1 MYFMPFFIIKSDTIR
16 TKVLNSFKYLFMI
29 IIIDLCRWR
38 KLMEVYVGRQPIFD
52 RYNNV
57 LGYELLYRRSM
68 NNFYEGN
75 DADKDTAEVINNA
88 FFVMH
93 LDELTEGTKAFINF
107 TETMIVENVP
117 MLLPKET
124 LVVEILEQSIV
135 SQELIES
142 CIKLKKAGY
151 KIALDDFVFDEKF
164 ISLIDIADII
174 KLEFSR
180 VSLFDQRQL
189 MNRYKG
195 KILFLAEK
203 VETREE
209 YDLALNMGYDYFQ
222 GYFFSKPVIY
232 KGKDIAILN
241 TNIIRIINELYS
253 LDPDFN
259 RINQIIESDLGL
271 SYKIL
276 KVSNTVYFE
285 AKYEIKSIKQA
296 IVRLGISELKRWFN
310 ILLVKDIQIVDNR
323 DLIKNSII
331 RAKFMELIAL
341 DSSNNKEHLDYFMV
355 GMFSCIDVLLNRDM
369 ASILDELPFTKEVKV
384 ALLGN
389 DNPINSTLKIVL
401 DHEYSRLNN
410 LDSDYPIQNISQNR
424 FMELYIEAINWV
436 KQHN

>member
-1 MYFMPFFIIKSDTIR
+1 
-16 TKVLNSFKYLFMI
+16 
-29 IIIDLCRWR
+29 
-38 KLMEVYVGRQPIFD
+38 MEVYVGRQPIFD

-68 NNFYEGN
+68 NNYYEGN

-93 LDELTEGTKAFINF
+93 FDDLTEGTKAFINF

-124 LVVEILEQSIV
+124 LIVEILEQSIV

-142 CIKLKKAGY
+142 CIKLKQAGY

-164 ISLIDIADII
+164 VSLLDIVDIVKI
-174 KLEFSR
+174 EFSR
-180 VSLFDQRQL
+180 VSLFEQRQL
-189 MNRYKG
+189 LHRYKN
-195 KILFLAEK
+195 KLLFLAEK

-232 KGKDIAILN
+232 KGKDIAVLN

-259 RINQIIESDLGL
+259 RISQIIESDLGL
-271 SYKIL
+271 SYKLL

-285 AKYEIKSIKQA
+285 ARYEIKSIKQA

-310 ILLVKDIQIVDNR
+310 ILLVKDIQIVENK

-341 DSSNNKEHLDYFMV
+341 ETNHKQDHLDYFMV
-355 GMFSCIDVLLNRDM
+355 GMFSSIDILLNREM
-369 ASILDELPFTKEVKV
+369 SSIVQELPFTTDVKD
-384 ALLGN
+384 ALLGEE
-389 DNPINSTLKIVL
+389 NPINTTLKVIM
-401 DHEYSRLNN
+401 DHEYARLNE
-410 LDSDYPIQNISQNR
+410 LDVHYPIEHITQTR

-436 KQHN
+436 KRHD

>member
-1 MYFMPFFIIKSDTIR
+1 
-16 TKVLNSFKYLFMI
+16 
-29 IIIDLCRWR
+29 
-38 KLMEVYVGRQPIFD
+38 MEVYVGRQPIFD

-68 NNFYEGN
+68 NNYYEGN

-93 LDELTEGTKAFINF
+93 FDDLTEGTKAFINF

-124 LVVEILEQSIV
+124 LIVEILEQSIV

-142 CIKLKKAGY
+142 CIKLKQAGY

-164 ISLIDIADII
+164 VSLLDIVDIVKI
-174 KLEFSR
+174 EFSR
-180 VSLFDQRQL
+180 VSLFEQRQL
-189 MNRYKG
+189 LHRYKN
-195 KILFLAEK
+195 KLLFLAEK

-209 YDLALNMGYDYFQ
+209 YELALNMGYDYFQ

-232 KGKDIAILN
+232 KGKDIAVLN

-259 RINQIIESDLGL
+259 RISQIIESDLGL
-271 SYKIL
+271 SYKLL

-285 AKYEIKSIKQA
+285 ARYEIKSIKQA

-310 ILLVKDIQIVDNR
+310 ILLVKDIQIVENK

-341 DSSNNKEHLDYFMV
+341 ETSQKQDHLDYFMV
-355 GMFSCIDVLLNRDM
+355 GMFSSIDVLLNRDM
-369 ASILDELPFTKEVKV
+369 SSIVEELPFTSDVKN
-384 ALLGN
+384 ALLGQ
-389 DNPINSTLKIVL
+389 DNPINSTLKVIL
-401 DHEYSRLNN
+401 NHEYARLNE
-410 LDSDYPIQNISQNR
+410 LDREHPILEISQVR
-424 FMELYIEAINWV
+424 FMELYIDAINWV
-436 KQHN
+436 KRHD

>member
-1 MYFMPFFIIKSDTIR
+1 
-16 TKVLNSFKYLFMI
+16 
-29 IIIDLCRWR
+29 
-38 KLMEVYVGRQPIFD
+38 MEVYVGRQPIFD

-93 LDELTEGTKAFINF
+93 FDDLTEGTMAFINF

-124 LVVEILEQSIV
+124 LIVEILEQSIV

-142 CIKLKKAGY
+142 CIKLKQAGY
-151 KIALDDFVFDEKF
+151 KIALDDFVFDVKF
-164 ISLIDIADII
+164 ESLLEIVDIVKI
-174 KLEFSR
+174 EFSR
-180 VSLFDQRQL
+180 VSLFEQRQL
-189 MNRYKG
+189 LHRYKN
-195 KILFLAEK
+195 KLLFLAEK

-232 KGKDIAILN
+232 KGKDIAVLN

-259 RINQIIESDLGL
+259 RIGKIIESDLGL
-271 SYKIL
+271 SYKLL

-285 AKYEIKSIKQA
+285 AKHEIKSIRQA

-310 ILLVKDIQIVDNR
+310 ILLVKDIQIVENR

-341 DSSNNKEHLDYFMV
+341 ESSHNQEHLDYFMV
-355 GMFSCIDVLLNRDM
+355 GMFSSIDILLNREM
-369 ASILDELPFTKEVKV
+369 NSIVDELPFTSEVKN
-384 ALLGN
+384 ALLGQ
-389 DNPINSTLKIVL
+389 DNPINTTLKVIQN
-401 DHEYSRLNN
+401 HEYARLNE
-410 LDSDYPIQNISQNR
+410 LKHDYPIEHISQTR

-436 KQHN
+436 KRHD

>member
-1 MYFMPFFIIKSDTIR
+1 LVFSLEALT
-16 TKVLNSFKYLFMI
+16 
-29 IIIDLCRWR
+29 
-38 KLMEVYVGRQPIFD
+38 MEVYVGRQPIFD

-68 NNFYEGN
+68 NNYYEGN
-75 DADKDTAEVINNA
+75 DAYKDTAEVINNA

-93 LDELTEGTKAFINF
+93 FDDLTEGTKAFINF

-124 LVVEILEQSIV
+124 LIVEILEQSIV

-142 CIKLKKAGY
+142 CIKLKQAGY

-164 ISLIDIADII
+164 ISLLEIVDIVKI
-174 KLEFSR
+174 EFSR
-180 VSLFDQRQL
+180 VSLFEQRQL
-189 MNRYKG
+189 LHRFKNKL
-195 KILFLAEK
+195 LFLAEK

-232 KGKDIAILN
+232 KGKDIAVLN

-259 RINQIIESDLGL
+259 RISNIIESDLGL

-285 AKYEIKSIKQA
+285 ARYEIKSIKQA

-310 ILLVKDIQIVDNR
+310 ILLVKDIQIVENR

-341 DSSNNKEHLDYFMV
+341 ETSHKQEYLDYFMV
-355 GMFSCIDVLLNRDM
+355 GMFSSIDVLLNREM
-369 ASILDELPFTKEVKV
+369 SSIVEELPFTSEVKS
-384 ALLGN
+384 ALLGQEN
-389 DNPINSTLKIVL
+389 SINSALRVITN
-401 DHEYSRLNN
+401 HEFARLNELN
-410 LDSDYPIQNISQNR
+410 QDYPIEGISQIR
-424 FMELYIEAINWV
+424 FMELYIDAINWV
-436 KQHN
+436 KRHD

>member
-1 MYFMPFFIIKSDTIR
+1 
-16 TKVLNSFKYLFMI
+16 
-29 IIIDLCRWR
+29 
-38 KLMEVYVGRQPIFD
+38 
-52 RYNNV
+52 
-57 LGYELLYRRSM
+57 M
-68 NNFYEGN
+68 NNYYEGN

-93 LDELTEGTKAFINF
+93 FDDLTEGTKAFINF

-124 LVVEILEQSIV
+124 LIVEILEQSIV

-142 CIKLKKAGY
+142 CIKLKQAGY

-164 ISLIDIADII
+164 VSLLDIVDIVKI
-174 KLEFSR
+174 EFSR
-180 VSLFDQRQL
+180 VSLFEQRQL
-189 MNRYKG
+189 LHRYKN
-195 KILFLAEK
+195 KLLFLAEK

-209 YDLALNMGYDYFQ
+209 YELALNMGYDYFQ

-232 KGKDIAILN
+232 KGKDIAVLN

-259 RINQIIESDLGL
+259 RIGQIIESDLGL
-271 SYKIL
+271 SYKLL

-285 AKYEIKSIKQA
+285 ARYEIKSIRQA

-310 ILLVKDIQIVDNR
+310 ILLVKDIQIVENK

-341 DSSNNKEHLDYFMV
+341 ETSQKQDYLDYFMV
-355 GMFSCIDVLLNRDM
+355 GMFSSIDVLLNRDM
-369 ASILDELPFTKEVKV
+369 SSIVEELPFTSDVKN
-384 ALLGN
+384 ALLGQ
-389 DNPINSTLKIVL
+389 DNPINSTLKVIL
-401 DHEYSRLNN
+401 NHEYARLNE
-410 LDSDYPIQNISQNR
+410 LDREHPILEISQVR
-424 FMELYIEAINWV
+424 FMELYIDAINWV
-436 KQHN
+436 KRHD

>member
-1 MYFMPFFIIKSDTIR
+1 
-16 TKVLNSFKYLFMI
+16 
-29 IIIDLCRWR
+29 
-38 KLMEVYVGRQPIFD
+38 MEVYVGRQPIFD

-57 LGYELLYRRSM
+57 LGYELLYRRSL

-93 LDELTEGTKAFINF
+93 FDDLTEGTKAFINF

-117 MLLPKET
+117 MLLPKES
-124 LVVEILEQSIV
+124 LIVEILEQSIV
-135 SQELIES
+135 TQELIES
-142 CIKLKKAGY
+142 CIKLKLAGY

-164 ISLIDIADII
+164 VSLLNIVDIVKI
-174 KLEFSR
+174 EFSR

-189 MNRYKG
+189 MHRYKN

-209 YDLALNMGYDYFQ
+209 YELALNMGYDYFQ

-232 KGKDIAILN
+232 KGKDIAVLN

-253 LDPDFN
+253 IDPDFN

-276 KVSNTVYFE
+276 KVSN
-285 AKYEIKSIKQA
+285 
-296 IVRLGISELKRWFN
+296 
-310 ILLVKDIQIVDNR
+310 LLVKDIQIVENK

-341 DSSNNKEHLDYFMV
+341 ESAHKMDHLDYFMV
-355 GMFSCIDVLLNRDM
+355 GMFSSIDTLLNRDM
-369 ASILDELPFTKEVKV
+369 TSIVDELPFTQQVKE

-389 DNPINSTLKIVL
+389 DNPIQNVLKTVL
-401 DHEYSRLNN
+401 NLEYSKLNEIN
-410 LDSDYPIQNISQNR
+410 FENPIQNMSQSR

-436 KQHN
+436 KKHN

>member
-1 MYFMPFFIIKSDTIR
+1 MYSVEALT
-16 TKVLNSFKYLFMI
+16 
-29 IIIDLCRWR
+29 
-38 KLMEVYVGRQPIFD
+38 MEVYVGRQPIFD

-68 NNFYEGN
+68 NNYYEGN

-93 LDELTEGTKAFINF
+93 FDDLTEGTKAFINF

-124 LVVEILEQSIV
+124 LIVEILEQSIV

-142 CIKLKKAGY
+142 CIKLKQAGY

-164 ISLIDIADII
+164 VSLLDIVDIVKI
-174 KLEFSR
+174 EFSR
-180 VSLFDQRQL
+180 VSLFEQRQL
-189 MNRYKG
+189 LHRYKN
-195 KILFLAEK
+195 KLLFLAEK

-209 YDLALNMGYDYFQ
+209 YELALNMGYDYFQ

-232 KGKDIAILN
+232 KGKDIAVLN

-259 RINQIIESDLGL
+259 RIGQIIESDLGL
-271 SYKIL
+271 SYKLL

-285 AKYEIKSIKQA
+285 ARYEIKSIRQA

-310 ILLVKDIQIVDNR
+310 ILLVKDIQIVENK

-341 DSSNNKEHLDYFMV
+341 ETSQKQDYLDYFMV
-355 GMFSCIDVLLNRDM
+355 GMFSSIDVLLNRDM
-369 ASILDELPFTKEVKV
+369 SSIVEELPFTSDVKN
-384 ALLGN
+384 ALLGQ
-389 DNPINSTLKIVL
+389 DNPINSTLKVIL
-401 DHEYSRLNN
+401 NHEYARLNE
-410 LDSDYPIQNISQNR
+410 LDREHPILEISQVR
-424 FMELYIEAINWV
+424 FMELYIDAINWV
-436 KQHN
+436 KRHD

>member
-1 MYFMPFFIIKSDTIR
+1 
-16 TKVLNSFKYLFMI
+16 
-29 IIIDLCRWR
+29 
-38 KLMEVYVGRQPIFD
+38 MEVYVGRQPIFD

-57 LGYELLYRRSM
+57 LGYELLYRRSL

-93 LDELTEGTKAFINF
+93 FDDLTEGTKAFINF

-117 MLLPKET
+117 MLLPKES
-124 LVVEILEQSIV
+124 LIVEILEQSIV
-135 SQELIES
+135 TQELIES
-142 CIKLKKAGY
+142 CIKLKLAGY

-164 ISLIDIADII
+164 VSLLNIVDIVKI
-174 KLEFSR
+174 EFSR

-189 MNRYKG
+189 MHRYKN

-209 YDLALNMGYDYFQ
+209 YELALNMGYDYFQ

-232 KGKDIAILN
+232 KGKDIAVLN

-253 LDPDFN
+253 IDPDFN

-285 AKYEIKSIKQA
+285 ARYEIKSIKQA

-310 ILLVKDIQIVDNR
+310 ILLVKDIQIVENK

-341 DSSNNKEHLDYFMV
+341 ESAHKMDHLDYFMV
-355 GMFSCIDVLLNRDM
+355 GMFSSIDILLNRDM
-369 ASILDELPFTKEVKV
+369 TSIVDELPFTQQVKE

-389 DNPINSTLKIVL
+389 DNPIQNVLKTVL
-401 DHEYSRLNN
+401 NLEYSKLNEIN
-410 LDSDYPIQNISQNR
+410 FENPIQNMSQSR

-436 KQHN
+436 KKHN

>member
-1 MYFMPFFIIKSDTIR
+1 MYSVEALT
-16 TKVLNSFKYLFMI
+16 
-29 IIIDLCRWR
+29 
-38 KLMEVYVGRQPIFD
+38 MEVYVGRQPIFD

-68 NNFYEGN
+68 NNYYEGN

-93 LDELTEGTKAFINF
+93 FDDLTEGTKAFINF

-124 LVVEILEQSIV
+124 LIVEILEQSIV

-142 CIKLKKAGY
+142 CIKLKQAGY

-164 ISLIDIADII
+164 VSLLDIVDIVKI
-174 KLEFSR
+174 EFSR
-180 VSLFDQRQL
+180 VSLFEQRQL
-189 MNRYKG
+189 LHRYKN
-195 KILFLAEK
+195 KLLFLAEK

-209 YDLALNMGYDYFQ
+209 YELALNMGYDYFQ

-232 KGKDIAILN
+232 KGKDIAVLN

-259 RINQIIESDLGL
+259 RISQIIESDLGL
-271 SYKIL
+271 SYKLL

-285 AKYEIKSIKQA
+285 ARYEIKSIKQA

-310 ILLVKDIQIVDNR
+310 ILLVKDIQIVENK

-341 DSSNNKEHLDYFMV
+341 ETSQKQDHLDYFMV
-355 GMFSCIDVLLNRDM
+355 GMFSSIDVLLNRDM
-369 ASILDELPFTKEVKV
+369 SSIVEELPFTSDVKN
-384 ALLGN
+384 ALLGQ
-389 DNPINSTLKIVL
+389 DNPINSTLKVIL
-401 DHEYSRLNN
+401 NHEYARLNE
-410 LDSDYPIQNISQNR
+410 LDREHPILEISQVR
-424 FMELYIEAINWV
+424 FMELYIDAINWV
-436 KQHN
+436 KRHD